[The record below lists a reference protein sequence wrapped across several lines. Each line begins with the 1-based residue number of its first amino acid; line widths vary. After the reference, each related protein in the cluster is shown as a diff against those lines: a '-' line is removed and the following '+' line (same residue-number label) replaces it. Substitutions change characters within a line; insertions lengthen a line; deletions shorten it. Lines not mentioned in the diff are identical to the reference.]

1 MKLLHTSDWHL
12 GRTDSNFSLL
22 EDQSFFIEAICGII
36 KDKNVDA
43 VLIAG
48 DVYDRQVSSA
58 EAVKLYDRAVTKIC
72 KDLNTPVL
80 VIAGN
85 HDSAERLSNCSELLK
100 EAGLYVCGA
109 VTKEPFRV
117 SFKDTDVYLL
127 PWFTEEKV
135 KSLFPEKREEINGIE
150 DAFATVTENIRNKL
164 DKSKKNVLLSHA
176 FIADSETS
184 TSERA
189 AKIGTAT
196 MVPANVFDGFDYVAL
211 GHIHKP
217 QDVNRSIRYSGT
229 PMPYSFGK
237 KEKQEKSVTLIDTET
252 MNKEVIPLP
261 LLRKRTTLTGT
272 LSYLTSNILPEDV
285 KNGYV
290 NLELTDSILS
300 LEVMSELREIF
311 PNILGMKGKTYD
323 SGDNEVTLTLDDLK
337 RMENDPIEVFRQF
350 CKEQAN
356 EEPDEHRIE
365 AFKNAIKKYE
375 EDRP

>member
-237 KEKQEKSVTLIDTET
+237 EEKQEKSVTLIDTET

-375 EDRP
+375 EDRA